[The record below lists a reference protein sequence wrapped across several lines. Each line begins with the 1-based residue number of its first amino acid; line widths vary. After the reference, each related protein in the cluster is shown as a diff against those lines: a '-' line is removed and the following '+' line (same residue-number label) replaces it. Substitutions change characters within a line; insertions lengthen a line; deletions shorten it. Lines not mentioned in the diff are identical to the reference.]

1 MLNGKR
7 ILVLGGTAYIGRAFC
22 RALIDRTSAKL
33 TLLNRG
39 QTNPNLFPKL
49 PRILC
54 DREDREACTKALHAE
69 PSNEAA
75 KNGVALQDVAC
86 TRPGGV
92 QKGTVFRCTAA
103 GEAGERLA
111 FDALIDAP
119 EHIVISPAP

>member
-1 MLNGKR
+1 MITR
-7 ILVLGGTAYIGRAFC
+7 TRHRLVAGTAVVVGLGLAGCNRAPTPDEFQ
-22 RALIDRTSAKL
+22 KL
-33 TLLNRG
+33 AVTTL
-39 QTNPNLFPKL
+39 T
-49 PRILC
+49 
-54 DREDREACTKALHAE
+54 
-69 PSNEAA
+69 NEAA

-119 EHIVISPAP
+119 EHVLITPAP